1 MISLNMKSKVEL
13 LNSFNIP
20 RVSQLSQRSNQ
31 FNLRTIRYSE
41 EDLVEDAGL
50 YDEDFIPP
58 EQQSMKVKGRV
69 A

>member
-1 MISLNMKSKVEL
+1 MLN
-13 LNSFNIP
+13 FYIP
-20 RVSQLSQRSNQ
+20 LDKDIEREIWDKQKENRI
-31 FNLRTIRYSE
+31 LRRTKGEVSE